1 MRKKILILCSLFI
14 GISFTGISQEES
26 ENTIDS
32 QITDLI
38 EKSNTYQSYKVIEI
52 SNLRTLQRNIKDS
65 ISSLKTT
72 IADSKSIILEQ
83 NNKIDSI
90 TRQIEKLNRDLA
102 QTQEKV
108 ENINFL
114 GIPTQKSSYNSI
126 MWSIIIV
133 LLLIS
138 SVLFFRFKKSHG
150 DTKDAREK
158 LEETE
163 VELENLRK
171 RSLEREQKVRRQLQ
185 DEINKNKLRRE

>member
-90 TRQIEKLNRDLA
+90 THQIEKLNRDLA